1 MNEPTFRIQMAAE
14 MSGVK
19 EGLIRAWE
27 RRYGVLKPPRSPG
40 GYRTYTSADIDVLKR
55 LKRLTEEG
63 IAIADAVKMLPEI
76 TREARGVDAAPTVP
90 QEEQLKLWI
99 NDVMAAGKRM
109 DQQRIE
115 AVLDS
120 AIQRLPPLVFFE
132 GFVVPLLREVG
143 DRWHAGAL
151 TIAEE
156 HLISQPVR
164 QRLISL
170 LSKSPRRSKHHVV
183 CACLENEEH
192 EVGLIGA
199 ALRFRHQGYRVTFLG
214 ARTPVDQLLR
224 VVNTVKPELVALSVV
239 EAEGLDAQ
247 LAELAA
253 GLPPGTKVLFGGPGV
268 AHLQKTIKR
277 LGLSLDGDSP

>member
-1 MNEPTFRIQMAAE
+1 MAAE

-40 GYRTYTSADIDVLKR
+40 GYRTYTMADIEILKR

-63 IAIADAVKMLPEI
+63 IAIADAVKMLPAI
-76 TREARGVDAAPTVP
+76 KREARDDEAQSAPKLP
-90 QEEQLKLWI
+90 QEEQLALWR
-99 NDVMAAGKRM
+99 DEVLVAGKRL

-115 AVLDS
+115 AVLD
-120 AIQRLPPLVFFE
+120 AAVERLPPLVFFT

-143 DRWHAGAL
+143 DRWHSGTL
-151 TIAEE
+151 TVAEE

-164 QRLISL
+164 QRLIAL
-170 LSKSPRRSKHHVV
+170 LSTAPRRAKHHVV
-183 CACLENEEH
+183 CACLENEQH
-192 EVGLIGA
+192 EIGLIGA

-224 VVNTVKPELVALSVV
+224 VVNAVKPELVALSIVDG
-239 EAEGLDAQ
+239 EGLEAQ
-247 LAELAA
+247 LNALAA
-253 GLPPGTKVLFGGPGV
+253 GLPNGTKVLTGGPG
-268 AHLQKTIKR
+268 AWPHYKTIKR
-277 LGLSLDGDSP
+277 LGFGLEGDSQP